1 MLDKCCIEVGI
12 TTSGASIGLV
22 PIQFYKKSE
31 NAALEEQLVII
42 QDQSLEDEQL
52 LGVIRNVTKLEPLIR
67 DRVRSPFVDR
77 PEVLD
82 QTILMPFTSAM
93 VRLYAALKPSTK
105 SVLEVRHVPTPGS
118 KVFVIKDGK
127 FLNDYVKPNLSIHIG
142 NHKYSG
148 WPINLDASFTNQHI
162 GVFGATGVGKSRLVK
177 VLVEELIRVGK
188 HVIIFDHSGVDYTP
202 YFKEGVI
209 TSKEISISPPTIA
222 SVIAE
227 KARLNWQTFGEYLEV
242 AVITYVSGDRK
253 TRKQQSAQLLDSQP
267 DNQPRQAGQPVKWE
281 KSSFMKHLVDNMRG
295 LGARDSTVEKAR
307 LFIDYFIE
315 NEFFEELNKR
325 VLSPMDI
332 INRALNSSLVVIDLS
347 LDPELVVKQA
357 IVADVIDAAW
367 RLVKSSKAPLDL
379 VFVID
384 EAQNYVPENEW
395 TICGDAIETTAR
407 EGRKWGLSLITA
419 SQRIAR
425 DVRASIRANLGTV
438 FFSRLSAQGDL
449 REIAAYMDLADVSE
463 ATLTQLG
470 TREFFVAGLM
480 NPLRKP
486 ILIKVRDA

>member
-1 MLDKCCIEVGI
+1 MLDRCCLEIGI
-12 TTSGASIGLV
+12 TTSGASVSSV

-31 NAALEEQLVII
+31 HLALEEQLVLIH
-42 QDQSLEDEQL
+42 DPSLEDELL

-82 QTILMPFTSAM
+82 QTILMPFTSA
-93 VRLYAALKPSTK
+93 VVKLYASIRPSTK
-105 SVLEVRHVPTPGS
+105 SVFEVRHVPTPGS
-118 KVFVIKDGK
+118 KVYVIKDGR
-127 FLNDYVKPNLSIHIG
+127 FLSDYVKVNTPILLG
-142 NHKYSG
+142 NHKYSN
-148 WPINLDASFTNQHI
+148 WPINLDATFVNQHV

-177 VLVEELIRVGK
+177 ALIEELIRVGK
-188 HVIIFDHSGVDYTP
+188 HVVVFDHSGVDYVP
-202 YFKEGVI
+202 HFKGRVV
-209 TSKEISISPPTIA
+209 TSKDIAISPPTIA
-222 SVIAE
+222 SVIAD

-242 AVITYVSGDRK
+242 AVITYVRGERGVRRQQVQLVEGKQGDQVVRWDK
-253 TRKQQSAQLLDSQP
+253 ALFT
-267 DNQPRQAGQPVKWE
+267 
-281 KSSFMKHLVDNMRG
+281 KHLVDSMRG

-315 NEFFEELNKR
+315 PEFFEELNKR
-325 VLSPMDI
+325 VTQPIDI
-332 INRALNSSLVVIDLS
+332 VNEALKSNLVVIDLS

-357 IVADVIDAAW
+357 IIADVIDSAW
-367 RLVKSSKAPLDL
+367 RLVKERREPLDL

-395 TICGDAIETTAR
+395 TICGDVIETTAR
-407 EGRKWGLSLITA
+407 EGRKWGLSLVIA

-425 DVRASIRANLGTV
+425 DVRASVRANLGTV

-463 ATLTQLG
+463 STLAQLG
-470 TREFFVAGLM
+470 TREFYVAGLM
-480 NPLRKP
+480 NPLRRP
-486 ILIKVRDA
+486 LLIRVRDA

>member
-1 MLDKCCIEVGI
+1 MLDRCCVEIGI
-12 TTSGASIGLV
+12 TTSGASVGLV
-22 PIQFYKKSE
+22 PIQFYKKAE
-31 NAALEEQLVII
+31 NLALEEQLVLIH
-42 QDQSLEDEQL
+42 DQTMEDELL

-118 KVFVIKDGK
+118 KVFIIKDGK
-127 FLNDYVKPNLSIHIG
+127 FLNDYVKSNLPVNVG

-148 WPINLDASFTNQHI
+148 WPISLDAGFANQHV

-177 VLVEELIRVGK
+177 VLIEELIRAGK
-188 HVIIFDHSGVDYTP
+188 HVIIFDHSGVDYAP
-202 YFKEGVI
+202 YFKDRVI
-209 TSKEISISPPTIA
+209 TSKEVAISPPTIA

-242 AVITYVSGDRK
+242 SVITYVSGDKKIKR
-253 TRKQQSAQLLDSQP
+253 QQSSQLIDPQISNQVSQV
-267 DNQPRQAGQPVKWE
+267 VKWD
-281 KSSFMKHLVDNMRG
+281 KAVFTKHLVDSMRG

-315 NEFFEELNKR
+315 NEFFDELNKR
-325 VLSPMDI
+325 TLLPMDI
-332 INRALNSSLVVIDLS
+332 VNKALNSNLVVIDLS

-367 RLVKSSKAPLDL
+367 KLVKFNKSPLDL
-379 VFVID
+379 AFVID

-395 TICGDAIETTAR
+395 TICGDVIETTVR
-407 EGRKWGLSLITA
+407 EGRKWGLSLIVA

-425 DVRASIRANLGTV
+425 DIRASIRANLGTV

-463 ATLTQLG
+463 ATLAQLG

-486 ILIKVRDA
+486 ILIRVRDA

>member
-1 MLDKCCIEVGI
+1 MLDRCCMEVGI
-12 TTSGASIGLV
+12 TTSGASVGLV
-22 PIQFYKKSE
+22 PIQFYKKAE
-31 NAALEEQLVII
+31 NLALEEQLVII
-42 QDQSLEDEQL
+42 HDQSMDDELL

-118 KVFVIKDGK
+118 KVFVIKDGR
-127 FLNDYVKPNLSIHIG
+127 FLNDYVKSNLPINVGS
-142 NHKYSG
+142 HKYSG
-148 WPINLDASFTNQHI
+148 WPISLDAGFVNQHV

-177 VLVEELIRVGK
+177 ALIEELIRVGK
-188 HVIIFDHSGVDYTP
+188 HVIVFDHSGVDYAP
-202 YFKEGVI
+202 YFRDKVI
-209 TSKEISISPPTIA
+209 TSKEVSISPPTIA

-242 AVITYVSGDRK
+242 AVITYVSGERRI
-253 TRKQQSAQLLDSQP
+253 RKQQSQLVGDSPQS
-267 DNQPRQAGQPVKWE
+267 NQSVRWDKAL
-281 KSSFMKHLVDNMRG
+281 FTKHLVDSMRE
-295 LGARDSTVEKAR
+295 LGARESTVEKAR

-315 NEFFEELNKR
+315 PAFFDELNKR
-325 VLSPMDI
+325 NLSPMDI
-332 INRALNSSLVVIDLS
+332 VNRALSTNLAIIDLS
-347 LDPELVVKQA
+347 LDPELVIKQA
-357 IVADVIDAAW
+357 IVADVLDSAW
-367 RLVKSSKAPLDL
+367 RLVKERKSPLDL

-384 EAQNYVPENEW
+384 EAQNYVPETEW
-395 TICGDAIETTAR
+395 TICGDIIETTAR
-407 EGRKWGLSLITA
+407 EGRKWGLSLVIA

-425 DVRASIRANLGTV
+425 DIKASVRANLGTV

-463 ATLTQLG
+463 STLAQLG
-470 TREFFVAGLM
+470 TREFYVAGLM

-486 ILIKVRDA
+486 ILIRVRDA

>member
-1 MLDKCCIEVGI
+1 MLDRCCLEIGI
-12 TTSGASIGLV
+12 TTSGASVSSV

-31 NAALEEQLVII
+31 HLALEEQLVLIH
-42 QDQSLEDEQL
+42 DPSLEDELL

-82 QTILMPFTSAM
+82 QTILMPFTSA
-93 VRLYAALKPSTK
+93 VVKLYASIRPSTK
-105 SVLEVRHVPTPGS
+105 SVFEVRHVPTPGS
-118 KVFVIKDGK
+118 KVYVIKDGR
-127 FLNDYVKPNLSIHIG
+127 FLSDYVKVNTPILLG
-142 NHKYSG
+142 NHKYSN
-148 WPINLDASFTNQHI
+148 WPINLDATFVNQHV

-177 VLVEELIRVGK
+177 ALIEELIRVGK
-188 HVIIFDHSGVDYTP
+188 HVVVFDHSGVDYVP
-202 YFKEGVI
+202 HFKGRVV
-209 TSKEISISPPTIA
+209 TSKDIAISPPTIA
-222 SVIAE
+222 SVIAD

-242 AVITYVSGDRK
+242 AVITYVRGERGVRRQQVQLVEGRQGDQVVRWDK
-253 TRKQQSAQLLDSQP
+253 ALFT
-267 DNQPRQAGQPVKWE
+267 
-281 KSSFMKHLVDNMRG
+281 KHLVDSMRG

-315 NEFFEELNKR
+315 SEFFEELNKR
-325 VLSPMDI
+325 VTQPIDI
-332 INRALNSSLVVIDLS
+332 VNDALKSNLVVIDLS

-357 IVADVIDAAW
+357 IIADVIDSAW
-367 RLVKSSKAPLDL
+367 RLVKERREPLDL

-395 TICGDAIETTAR
+395 TICGDVIETTAR
-407 EGRKWGLSLITA
+407 EGRKWGLSLVIA

-425 DVRASIRANLGTV
+425 DVRASVRANLGTV

-463 ATLTQLG
+463 STLAQLG
-470 TREFFVAGLM
+470 TREFYVAGLM
-480 NPLRKP
+480 NPLRRP
-486 ILIKVRDA
+486 LLIRVRDA

>member
-1 MLDKCCIEVGI
+1 MLDRCCLEIGI
-12 TTSGASIGLV
+12 TTSGASVSSV

-31 NAALEEQLVII
+31 HLALEEQLVLIH
-42 QDQSLEDEQL
+42 DPSLEDELL

-82 QTILMPFTSAM
+82 QTILMPFTSA
-93 VRLYAALKPSTK
+93 VVKLYASIRPSTK
-105 SVLEVRHVPTPGS
+105 SVFEVRHVPTPGS
-118 KVFVIKDGK
+118 KVYVIKDGR
-127 FLNDYVKPNLSIHIG
+127 FLSDYVKVNTPILLG
-142 NHKYSG
+142 NHKYSN
-148 WPINLDASFTNQHI
+148 WPINLDATFVNQHV

-177 VLVEELIRVGK
+177 ALIEELIRVGK
-188 HVIIFDHSGVDYTP
+188 HVVVFDHSGVDYVP
-202 YFKEGVI
+202 HFKGRVV
-209 TSKEISISPPTIA
+209 TSKDIAISPPTIA
-222 SVIAE
+222 SVIAD

-242 AVITYVSGDRK
+242 AVITYVRGERGVRRQQVQLVEGRQGDQVVRWDK
-253 TRKQQSAQLLDSQP
+253 ALFT
-267 DNQPRQAGQPVKWE
+267 
-281 KSSFMKHLVDNMRG
+281 KHLVDSMRG

-315 NEFFEELNKR
+315 PEFFEELNKR
-325 VLSPMDI
+325 VTQPIDI
-332 INRALNSSLVVIDLS
+332 VNEALKSNLVVIDLS

-357 IVADVIDAAW
+357 IIADVIDSAW
-367 RLVKSSKAPLDL
+367 RLVKERREPLDL

-395 TICGDAIETTAR
+395 TICGDVIETTAR
-407 EGRKWGLSLITA
+407 EGRKWGLSLVIA

-425 DVRASIRANLGTV
+425 DVRASVRANLGTV

-463 ATLTQLG
+463 STLAQLG
-470 TREFFVAGLM
+470 TREFYVAGLM
-480 NPLRKP
+480 NPLRRP
-486 ILIKVRDA
+486 LLIRVRDA